1 MMIPIE
7 GIPKKTTKIVVFWAL
22 EAEDEVL
29 VLTKFQI
36 GDKSQVRKVF

>member
-7 GIPKKTTKIVVFWAL
+7 GILKKNNENGWFWAL

-29 VLTKFQI
+29 AVKKFQI